1 MKQIVLILLFI
12 FTVQKNIHS
21 DLLKNK
27 IHKRGKTSY
36 QISPKQN
43 CGPGYYKNCFVKGMY
58 LRTIPK
64 RCYCYEENFQKVKR
78 ILKEVVTE
86 KNKSTSSKPKYYP
99 FGGKLEKS
107 YRSIAKCRGDYYVCY
122 RYSLINVTECHCSK
136 NPY

>member
-21 DLLKNK
+21 NLLKNK
-27 IHKRGKTSY
+27 LHKRGTTSY
-36 QISPKQN
+36 QISPRQN
-43 CGPGYYKNCFVKGMY
+43 CVPGYYKNCFIKGMH
-58 LRTIPK
+58 LRTNPK
-64 RCYCYEENFQKVKR
+64 RCYCYEEKSQKVKR

-86 KNKSTSSKPKYYP
+86 KNKPTSSKPKYYP

-122 RYSLINVTECHCSK
+122 SYSLINVTECHCSK